1 MIDPDIAS
9 VVPPAGPASETD
21 DAGLE
26 ALESDLATIEAAMD
40 RVDSGDL
47 EGAEAMMARLADDP
61 VDDPAENPIDDSADE
76 SE

>member
-9 VVPPAGPASETD
+9 VVPPAGPESETD

-61 VDDPAENPIDDSADE
+61 AENPIDDSADE

>member
-1 MIDPDIAS
+1 VIDPDIAS
-9 VVPPAGPASETD
+9 VVPPAGPAPETD

-61 VDDPAENPIDDSADE
+61 AENPIDDSADE

>member
-1 MIDPDIAS
+1 MTDPDIAS
-9 VVPPAGPASETD
+9 VVPPAGPAPETD

-26 ALESDLATIEAAMD
+26 ALESDLVTIEAAMD

-61 VDDPAENPIDDSADE
+61 AENPIDDSADE

>member
-1 MIDPDIAS
+1 M
-9 VVPPAGPASETD
+9 
-21 DAGLE
+21 
-26 ALESDLATIEAAMD
+26 ESDLATIEAAMD

-61 VDDPAENPIDDSADE
+61 AENPIDDSADE

>member
-1 MIDPDIAS
+1 MTDPDI
-9 VVPPAGPASETD
+9 D
-21 DAGLE
+21 DTELE

-47 EGAEAMMARLADDP
+47 EGAEAAMALLADMGSD
-61 VDDPAENPIDDSADE
+61 ATADK

>member
-1 MIDPDIAS
+1 MIEP
-9 VVPPAGPASETD
+9 EF
-21 DAGLE
+21 DAPEADAPEEDAELE

-47 EGAEAMMARLADDP
+47 EGAEAMMARLSDDP
-61 VDDPAENPIDDSADE
+61 VVDQVDEPGDE

>member
-9 VVPPAGPASETD
+9 VVPPAGPAPETD

-26 ALESDLATIEAAMD
+26 ALESDLATIEAVMD

-47 EGAEAMMARLADDP
+47 EGAEAMMARLSDDP
-61 VDDPAENPIDDSADE
+61 LEEGNAENTDE

>member
-9 VVPPAGPASETD
+9 VVPPAGPAPETD

-47 EGAEAMMARLADDP
+47 EGAEAMMARLADDL
-61 VDDPAENPIDDSADE
+61 AENPIDDSADE

>member
-1 MIDPDIAS
+1 MTDPDIAS
-9 VVPPAGPASETD
+9 VVPPAGPAPETD

-61 VDDPAENPIDDSADE
+61 AENPIDDSADE

>member
-9 VVPPAGPASETD
+9 VVPPAGPAPETD

-61 VDDPAENPIDDSADE
+61 AENPIDDSADE